1 MKTYPKPSV
10 EEEYNEEEWKTQ
22 TLHPI
27 DENEN
32 TLLMAFINKDVEDQE
47 IWINAKTNLAMDL
60 AIEEANKR
68 KEKTLD
74 EMISEEL
81 ADYKQCLKVRLT

>member
-1 MKTYPKPSV
+1 
-10 EEEYNEEEWKTQ
+10 
-22 TLHPI
+22 
-27 DENEN
+27 
-32 TLLMAFINKDVEDQE
+32 MAFINEDIENQE

-81 ADYKQCLKVRLT
+81 ADYK